1 LPRGGGGDNRGDGRF
16 VEVEA
21 PKPGWFEETNDG
33 EYARALG
40 EAVGVV
46 EREPT
51 F

>member
-1 LPRGGGGDNRGDGRF
+1 LRLPRGDLHGGLF
-16 VEVEA
+16 VLVEA
-21 PKPGWFEETNDG
+21 PKPPWFEETCGG

-51 F
+51 S